1 MTFILDIKLSLTS
14 YLESWGFLKKHN
26 LLHFFFIPILLSL
39 IILVSFYFL
48 GNGII
53 EGIYNMVSK
62 LFSIDSWP
70 NWIKVIFEWFITL
83 FIWFTS
89 GLLIYKGLK
98 YMILIILTPLLAILS
113 EKIDSE
119 VTGTEY
125 PFDMKQLLKD
135 VYQGIYIAL
144 RNLSIELFIT
154 CLLLTLTYFIPII
167 SPLTTVLMLIVS
179 WYYIGF
185 SFLDLS
191 NERRRV
197 DIKSRVKDIKNKKG
211 LAYGTGIVFNLIFM
225 VPVLGWIF
233 APILATTA
241 STLSM
246 LAKQENKS
254 L

>member
-1 MTFILDIKLSLTS
+1 
-14 YLESWGFLKKHN
+14 
-26 LLHFFFIPILLSL
+26 
-39 IILVSFYFL
+39 
-48 GNGII
+48 
-53 EGIYNMVSK
+53 
-62 LFSIDSWP
+62 
-70 NWIKVIFEWFITL
+70 
-83 FIWFTS
+83 
-89 GLLIYKGLK
+89 
-98 YMILIILTPLLAILS
+98 MILIILTPLLAILS

-135 VYQGIYIAL
+135 VYRGIYIAL

-167 SPLTTVLMLIVS
+167 SPLTTVLMLFAS

-191 NERRRV
+191 NERRGV

-211 LAYGTGIVFNLIFM
+211 LAYGTGLVFNLIFM